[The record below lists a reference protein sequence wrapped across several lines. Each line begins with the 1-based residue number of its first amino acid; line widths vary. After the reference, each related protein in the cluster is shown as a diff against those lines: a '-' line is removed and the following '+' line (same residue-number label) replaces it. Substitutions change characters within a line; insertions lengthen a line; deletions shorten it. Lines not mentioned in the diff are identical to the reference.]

1 MSTLWQRFGRGGR
14 NRKLE
19 AIGIFLVEKEH
30 FDEEKARKAEKKAQ
44 KMVTKKRKQKKSN
57 EGPSSPRKQVRT
69 SGSQT
74 TVLQVRQHPNQEL
87 EVATGPRSV
96 QVESDS
102 GSSDSESNA
111 EMSEQLNE
119 RYTAL
124 PPVNQSKTRKKR
136 RVDRDVD
143 PAMDDLINAKSRGLP
158 CRCKPSN
165 AYFQNNKASE

>member
-44 KMVTKKRKQKKSN
+44 KMVAKKRKQKKAN
-57 EGPSSPRKQVRT
+57 ENPSSPRKQART
-69 SGSQT
+69 SGQT

-87 EVATGPRSV
+87 AVATGPRSV
-96 QVESDS
+96 ETDS
-102 GSSDSESNA
+102 GSSDSESNAA

-124 PPVNQSKTRKKR
+124 PPVDQSKTRKKR
-136 RVDRDVD
+136 RVDRDID

-158 CRCKPSN
+158 CRRKPSN